1 MTAQYANQESDDTL
15 HDKSITISSK
25 HELAILIIALQP
37 YTALTAIDEV
47 LFILIFLIKR
57 LQLVTQ
63 VDEHLILIHPIGE
76 VLEFLYYF
84 ILQIIDCSHYF
95 ISLIMLSI
103 FILSNSS
110 VIVLGSNISANFC
123 PFGFRP

>member
-1 MTAQYANQESDDTL
+1 MTAQYANQKSDDTL

-47 LFILIFLIKR
+47 LLVLIFLVKR

-76 VLEFLYYF
+76 VLELLYYF

-95 ISLIMLSI
+95 IS
-103 FILSNSS
+103 FISFT
-110 VIVLGSNISANFC
+110 VINL
-123 PFGFRP
+123 